1 MTDQNTAMMREVSKW
16 LSKYEYP
23 PAGEN
28 EAWWASMTREAAE
41 LYNRYP
47 TCLTRNLL
55 HGIIDGHS
63 EQYRLDMINTMEKH
77 RAEGHQ
83 IRMEGTI

>member
-1 MTDQNTAMMREVSKW
+1 
-16 LSKYEYP
+16 
-23 PAGEN
+23 
-28 EAWWASMTREAAE
+28 MTREAAE

-63 EQYRLDMINTMEKH
+63 EQYRLDMINTMEKQ
-77 RAEGHQ
+77 RAEGYQ
-83 IRMEGTI
+83 LKMEVQP